1 MKLAVVSTTVHGE
14 KGYLPFDRLAA
25 ASPFSK
31 VSFFIAGD
39 KKSGPFDAARFQCQV
54 EYLGIRDQ
62 ARFACSE
69 SIGWNK
75 IMRRN
80 TALLRA
86 METEPDFILMIDDDN
101 LPRDGYFDD
110 WHRLLP
116 SALELP

>member
-1 MKLAVVSTTVHGE
+1 
-14 KGYLPFDRLAA
+14 
-25 ASPFSK
+25 
-31 VSFFIAGD
+31 
-39 KKSGPFDAARFQCQV
+39 
-54 EYLGIRDQ
+54 
-62 ARFACSE
+62 
-69 SIGWNK
+69 
-75 IMRRN
+75 MRRN